1 MIAGSVAAMS
11 RGVLYVV
18 VCAAGAT
25 RLVPST
31 LLPMATERGWDVH
44 VLATER
50 AVSTFAESMG
60 EIEAATDRPVRT
72 DFHTTVGYS
81 LPDPDAVLI
90 APASY
95 NTITKL
101 ALGIA
106 DTYVLTRL
114 TEQIG
119 RDIPIA
125 VGPYINVKFARHPT
139 FESNLDLLRSW
150 GLRIVIGPDEPHES
164 ADGAAKTF
172 PWAGLLDAVEP
183 ETD

>member
-1 MIAGSVAAMS
+1 M
-11 RGVLYVV
+11 
-18 VCAAGAT
+18 
-25 RLVPST
+25 
-31 LLPMATERGWDVH
+31 H

-50 AVSTFAESMG
+50 AASVFAETVA
-60 EIEAATDRPVRT
+60 EIEAATERPVRT
-72 DFHTTVGYS
+72 DFHTTAGYS

-125 VGPYINVKFARHPT
+125 VGPYINGKFAKHPT
-139 FESNLDLLRSW
+139 YESNLDLLRSW
-150 GLRIVIGPDEPHES
+150 GVRIVIGPDEPHMS
-164 ADGAAKTF
+164 GVGAAKTF
-172 PWAGLLDAVEP
+172 PWAELLDAVEP
-183 ETD
+183 DTA